1 MNFMNSVLNQPEPS
15 LGLRLEPGQRVR
27 VRQTIRTREG
37 DWHIEVEGEVVA
49 CEPRPTGSWF
59 AHGKNDRLWL
69 ARLILRK
76 DDGEKVELNLSPE
89 SELTRI

>member
-1 MNFMNSVLNQPEPS
+1 MNLMNSLLNKLEPR
-15 LGLRLEPGQRVR
+15 LDLRLKPGQRVR

-37 DWHIEVEGEVVA
+37 DWQTELEGEVVV

-69 ARLILRK
+69 ARLILCK
-76 DDGEKVELNLSPE
+76 SDGEQVELSLSPD
-89 SELTRI
+89 SELTVL